1 MSDIANLYNEVMNQ
15 AEAEKTASDMSEGP
29 AFDKTFFEKVANGE
43 EDAVEALNSFI
54 DDARSEGYSDEQ
66 IEEAIGESMSE
77 AGIIESEDEGEGAD
91 DGEDEFEL
99 HKAAAY
105 AEGATK
111 AVEDVLETEMAKTAG
126 VTAEDFMEYEV
137 GMAYGQGYA
146 ETRRAAEEIVTK
158 IAAAKIPGQKLKMGV
173 GAKLK
178 QYFQGGSAMD
188 RAAKRLAGSG
198 IQGNASLSDG
208 TGRIPMQVRKAIL
221 SEEKSAVKGIGK
233 RRKAVAGGLALG
245 AVGAG
250 GAAAGMAARKNRD

>member
-43 EDAVEALNSFI
+43 EEAVEALNSFI
-54 DDARSEGYSDEQ
+54 DEARSEGYSDDQ
-66 IEEAIGESMSE
+66 IEEAIGESMSD
-77 AGIIESEDEGEGAD
+77 AGIIESEASD
-91 DGEDEFEL
+91 DGEDGESEFEL

-111 AVEDVLETEMAKTAG
+111 AVEDVLDTDMAKTAG

-146 ETRRAAEEIVTK
+146 ETRRAAEEIVIK
-158 IAAAKIPGQKLKMGV
+158 IASAKKQV
-173 GAKLK
+173 GAKLRLGVGDRLK
-178 QYFQGGSAMD
+178 QYFQGGSALD
-188 RAAKRLAGSG
+188 RAAKRLGTSG
-198 IQGNASLSDG
+198 IKGNQSLSDG

-221 SEEKSAVKGIGK
+221 KEEQSAVKGIG
-233 RRKAVAGGLALG
+233 RRRQAVAGGLALG
-245 AVGAG
+245 AAGAG
-250 GAAAGMAARKNRD
+250 GVAAGMASRKRD

>member
-43 EDAVEALNSFI
+43 EDAVEALNAFI
-54 DDARSEGYSDEQ
+54 DDARSEGYSDDQ
-66 IEEAIGESMSE
+66 IEEAIGESMSD
-77 AGIIESEDEGEGAD
+77 AGIIESEGSDDGQEGES
-91 DGEDEFEL
+91 EFEL
-99 HKAAAY
+99 QKAAAY

-158 IAAAKIPGQKLKMGV
+158 IAAAKIPGQKLKMGI

-178 QYFQGGSAMD
+178 QYFAGGDAAE
-188 RAAKRLAGSG
+188 RAAKRLADSAHGRG
-198 IQGNASLSDG
+198 TSLSDG

-221 SEEKSAVKGIGK
+221 GEEKAAVKGIGN

-245 AVGAG
+245 AAGAG
-250 GAAAGMAARKNRD
+250 GVAAGMAGRKSRD